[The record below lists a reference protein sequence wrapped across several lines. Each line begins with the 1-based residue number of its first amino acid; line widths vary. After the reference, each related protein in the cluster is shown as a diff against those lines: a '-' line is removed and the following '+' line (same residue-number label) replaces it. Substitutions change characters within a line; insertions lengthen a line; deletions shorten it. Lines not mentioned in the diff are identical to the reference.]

1 MSFLIA
7 REKSSSHDSNI
18 CCTMILPIIF
28 LECAKYLHIIVLR
41 SRNRVFTSTRHD
53 VAHYEGQMILDAAYP
68 RLVDLNTS
76 RLQKKKSIYVLVI
89 NKKLLGLD
97 DLGGLHMH
105 FSHSHRSCGYFYAPF
120 VMVIPRYLVLT

>member
-1 MSFLIA
+1 
-7 REKSSSHDSNI
+7 
-18 CCTMILPIIF
+18 
-28 LECAKYLHIIVLR
+28 
-41 SRNRVFTSTRHD
+41 

-76 RLQKKKSIYVLVI
+76 RLQKKTSIYVLVI

-105 FSHSHRSCGYFYAPF
+105 FSHCNSSCGYFYAPF